1 MNSGNGITT
10 ASGLRA
16 RWRARQQSRY
26 FWPLLALLLILGA
39 NALIS
44 PEFFRLEVRGGRV
57 YGSLI
62 DVLNR
67 GAPVA
72 LLALGMSLVI
82 ATGGIDLSVGAVIAI
97 SGAVCAALLNSGVD
111 AVSVVVFGGLLA
123 GLAAGLVNGALV
135 GMLGIQ
141 PIVATQ
147 VLMVA
152 GRGIA
157 QLISAGQ
164 IVTFQNEAFAF
175 LGVGSVFGL
184 PTPVVIVLVSLLL
197 LQLLLRLTALGL
209 FIEAVGSNPRAAFN
223 AGVNVRAVRL
233 TVYCI
238 AGICAALAG
247 IIVTAD
253 IQGADA
259 NNAGLWSELDAIL
272 AVVLGGAALTG
283 GRFSLPASLIGVL
296 IIQALGTTILIS
308 GVPPSYNLLI
318 KSLVIVAVLLLQSGI
333 FSRLRRRRAGALAG

>member
-1 MNSGNGITT
+1 MTT
-10 ASGLRA
+10 SANWQRRIGA
-16 RWRARQQSRY
+16 IHQSRY
-26 FWPLLALLLILGA
+26 FWPVTALALIVVA
-39 NALIS
+39 NALFS
-44 PEFFRLEVRGGRV
+44 PEFFHIEFRDGRI

-97 SGAVCAALLNSGVD
+97 SGAVCATLLNSGFD
-111 AVSVVVFGGLLA
+111 AVGFVVVA
-123 GLAAGLVNGALV
+123 GLFAGFAAGLVNGSLV
-135 GMLGIQ
+135 GILGIQ
-141 PIVATQ
+141 PIVATL

-157 QLISAGQ
+157 QLINDGQ

-184 PTPVVIVLVSLLL
+184 PTPVVIVLVTLLA
-197 LQLLLRLTALGL
+197 LQMLVRLTALGL
-209 FIEAVGSNPRAAFN
+209 FIEAVGSNPRAAGN
-223 AGVNVRAVRL
+223 AGVNVRAIRL
-233 TVYCI
+233 AVYCI
-238 AGICAALAG
+238 AGVCAALAG
-247 IIVTAD
+247 IVVTAD

-272 AVVLGGAALTG
+272 AVVIGGAALSG
-283 GRFSLPASLIGVL
+283 GRFSLPLSVIGVL
-296 IIQALGTTILIS
+296 VIQALATSILMS
-308 GVPPSYNLLI
+308 GIPPSYNLLI
-318 KSLVIVAVLLLQSGI
+318 KSIVILLVLILQSRVL
-333 FSRLRRRRAGALAG
+333 RLPIGRRAGTDSG